1 MELTLKQKTA
11 FGIGAV
17 GKDMVYAL
25 SASYVMYYY
34 QDVLGLS
41 ASFVG
46 VVLMAARFF
55 DAFNDPFMGVLV
67 AKTRTRWGRFRPW
80 IFSGTLLNALVLYAL
95 FAAPVL
101 DEAALMVYFSVVYIL
116 WGITYTMMDIPY
128 WSMIPAVT
136 RTPKDRE
143 NLSMVGRTCAG
154 VGSALIAMFT
164 MLLVGALGGDSERAG
179 FRWVALIVA
188 AIFAVTEL
196 VCCISMK
203 ETTPSEMKTATVK
216 EMFSALFR
224 NDQAMVVVGS
234 IVLINSALYLTSN
247 FIIYFFKYDLG
258 GAGWKA
264 TYCYFRKGKQF
275 RLVAS
280 LDEKPGYTILRYDS
294 GKALLTLE
302 RDCAGVEHPGGS
314 FPLLDLF
321 FAEGGETEVF
331 DGWFQAM
338 GIKPRTEKKLAG
350 YSSWYNRY
358 QDITEDTIREDLTG
372 CRSLLCLGDLFQ
384 IDDGWEPKVGDWLE
398 TDAQKFPHGLKGMVE
413 EIHAAGFQAGLWLAP
428 FVCEKD
434 SALFR
439 QHSDWLLKVDGAPW
453 CCGCNWS
460 SFYALDLD
468 NPAVL
473 DYLRRV
479 FDRVLNDWGFDL
491 VKLDFLYGAAPFGNA
506 RESRAARMYRAME
519 LLRSWCG
526 QKTIL
531 GCGVPVMPAFGLVDY
546 CRVSCDVGLDWDDV
560 WYMRLFHRERVS
572 TKQAINNTLFRR
584 QLNGRAYGSDPDV
597 FFLREENCKLTA
609 EQKRT
614 LATVNA
620 LLGNVFLTSDMPS
633 HYTDA
638 QRAEYRRLRTLFEH
652 ATQVQVETEND
663 RFYIRYLLD
672 GTPQKLCFT
681 PF

>member
-116 WGITYTMMDIPY
+116 WGVTYTMMDIPY

-264 TYCYFRKGKQF
+264 TYTLFSTVGGAAQILGMMVLYPLLRKKFSSTQVFHLSLLLALCGYGTL
-275 RLVAS
+275 LVFCLTGLSHS
-280 LDEKPGYTILRYDS
+280 L
-294 GKALLTLE
+294 ALLCIPGVVVFACNGMLTVLTTLFLSNSVDYGQLKTGPPGGE
-302 RDCAGVEHPGGS
+302 RYLFHADLCGQGCLRCGGIPDRHRAGSHRSCGQHGGDRPGGS
-314 FPLLDLF
+314 
-321 FAEGGETEVF
+321 T
-331 DGWFQAM
+331 
-338 GIKPRTEKKLAG
+338 KR
-350 YSSWYNRY
+350 R
-358 QDITEDTIREDLTG
+358 
-372 CRSLLCLGDLFQ
+372 
-384 IDDGWEPKVGDWLE
+384 
-398 TDAQKFPHGLKGMVE
+398 
-413 EIHAAGFQAGLWLAP
+413 
-428 FVCEKD
+428 
-434 SALFR
+434 
-439 QHSDWLLKVDGAPW
+439 
-453 CCGCNWS
+453 
-460 SFYALDLD
+460 
-468 NPAVL
+468 NPAGSAP
-473 DYLRRV
+473 DD
-479 FDRVLNDWGFDL
+479 DRSAHA
-491 VKLDFLYGAAPFGNA
+491 GAGWCAGAVPPQVCSDRCPRCRDQRTAPRG
-506 RESRAARMYRAME
+506 
-519 LLRSWCG
+519 
-526 QKTIL
+526 
-531 GCGVPVMPAFGLVDY
+531 
-546 CRVSCDVGLDWDDV
+546 
-560 WYMRLFHRERVS
+560 
-572 TKQAINNTLFRR
+572 
-584 QLNGRAYGSDPDV
+584 GSAP
-597 FFLREENCKLTA
+597 
-609 EQKRT
+609 
-614 LATVNA
+614 
-620 LLGNVFLTSDMPS
+620 
-633 HYTDA
+633 
-638 QRAEYRRLRTLFEH
+638 
-652 ATQVQVETEND
+652 
-663 RFYIRYLLD
+663 
-672 GTPQKLCFT
+672 
-681 PF
+681 